1 MTQMKERA
9 VELIERIPDEKMFY
23 VINILQ
29 NLEEM
34 SSNRPADKK
43 QAMEALQNVLKFS
56 GRLPEDFDADKELQE
71 AREITG
77 ILAAHSIPN
86 LFYILRKNF
95 SQEERRFLLK
105 NLCEIFQISDLNEKK
120 IVAALENNAFSD
132 FEDGLQ
138 EECAVESMAD
148 YIVTRNPAD
157 FKHSRVKVI
166 LPDELLRE
174 LEKN

>member
-1 MTQMKERA
+1 MVILVDTNIIIDALANREPYADDAK
-9 VELIERIPDEKMFY
+9 RIM
-23 VINILQ
+23 
-29 NLEEM
+29 
-34 SSNRPADKK
+34 
-43 QAMEALQNVLKFS
+43 
-56 GRLPEDFDADKELQE
+56 

-138 EECAVESMAD
+138 EECAVEAMAD

-157 FKHSRVKVI
+157 FKHLRVKVI

>member
-1 MTQMKERA
+1 MVILVDTNIIIDALANREPYADDAK
-9 VELIERIPDEKMFY
+9 RIMEKCAARKSQEYLRHIAYQTCF
-23 VINILQ
+23 IF
-29 NLEEM
+29 LE
-34 SSNRPADKK
+34 
-43 QAMEALQNVLKFS
+43 
-56 GRLPEDFDADKELQE
+56 
-71 AREITG
+71 
-77 ILAAHSIPN
+77 
-86 LFYILRKNF
+86 NF

-138 EECAVESMAD
+138 EECAVEAMAD

>member
-1 MTQMKERA
+1 MLMMQKNYGKMCGKGNNRNTCGTQHTK
-9 VELIERIPDEKMFY
+9 L
-23 VINILQ
+23 
-29 NLEEM
+29 
-34 SSNRPADKK
+34 
-43 QAMEALQNVLKFS
+43 VLYS
-56 GRLPEDFDADKELQE
+56 Q
-71 AREITG
+71 
-77 ILAAHSIPN
+77 
-86 LFYILRKNF
+86 KNF

>member
-1 MTQMKERA
+1 MVILVDTNIIIDALANREPYADDAK
-9 VELIERIPDEKMFY
+9 RIMEKC
-23 VINILQ
+23 
-29 NLEEM
+29 
-34 SSNRPADKK
+34 A
-43 QAMEALQNVLKFS
+43 
-56 GRLPEDFDADKELQE
+56 

-95 SQEERRFLLK
+95 SQDERRFLLK
-105 NLCEIFQISDLNEKK
+105 NLCEIFQVSDLNEKK

-138 EECAVESMAD
+138 EECAVEAMAD